1 MTFVTVL
8 TTVTVTHF
16 FYLYLYLQLHINTVL
31 TILTSLLRC
40 CHFFSVYC
48 YCNMD
53 VFVGWCWLW
62 RLNLYVLVL
71 FFSHVSALTCGVT
84 ACWCVCVCRCE
95 QCTCACIHVHCVDKH
110 TCWPD
115 KAIGSKYIICTTVIL
130 WHLHG
135 MLVVYTDIQY
145 MEQNTTNCRNKVI
158 KRSMNSLQFITT
170 LKNTFLQRFI
180 CELCLVIPVIL
191 LKESRTQ
198 KTPKIVHE
206 M

>member
-1 MTFVTVL
+1 M
-8 TTVTVTHF
+8 
-16 FYLYLYLQLHINTVL
+16 
-31 TILTSLLRC
+31 SLL
-40 CHFFSVYC
+40 V
-48 YCNMD
+48 D
-53 VFVGWCWLW
+53 VGCGGWIYMYWYYFLAMFLHWLV
-62 RLNLYVLVL
+62 VLL
-71 FFSHVSALTCGVT
+71 LAG
-84 ACWCVCVCRCE
+84 VCVCRCK